1 MILINTHVKEVG
13 PQVNAGPCP
22 TGRTQSCLLH
32 VRTRTFLHVSKCF
45 YSGTFGPVSPA
56 PAAPAGPP
64 LQLWCHQGNRRRDGE
79 EDLELREQKQQRS
92 KPQLSL
98 ITFTQQALLPHLN
111 SINIWPWRAT
121 SLTAVVKQILWKIMK
136 LDPWCCDSG
145 RAEDIRS
152 MLIKLPWM
160 SEYN

>member
-1 MILINTHVKEVG
+1 MGSI
-13 PQVNAGPCP
+13 
-22 TGRTQSCLLH
+22 GRTESSETHTHRFHIQVFLSQYFMSSSTSSCSPC
-32 VRTRTFLHVSKCF
+32 R
-45 YSGTFGPVSPA
+45 PSPA
-56 PAAPAGPP
+56 ALVSSRKQEEG
-64 LQLWCHQGNRRRDGE
+64 QGGRQ
-79 EDLELREQKQQRS
+79 ELREQKQQRRQ
-92 KPQLSL
+92 PQLSL

-152 MLIKLPWM
+152 MLIKLP
-160 SEYN
+160 

>member
-1 MILINTHVKEVG
+1 MG
-13 PQVNAGPCP
+13 PQVNVAPCP
-22 TGRTQSCLLH
+22 TGRTQRCLLH
-32 VRTRTFLHVSKCF
+32 VRAHTHILHVSQCF
-45 YSGTFGPVSPA
+45 CCGTFCPVSPA
-56 PAAPAGPP
+56 PAAPAVPP

-152 MLIKLPWM
+152 MLIKLP
-160 SEYN
+160 

>member
-1 MILINTHVKEVG
+1 MFVIRLRWLMILINTHVKEVG
-13 PQVNAGPCP
+13 PQVSVALRP

-32 VRTRTFLHVSKCF
+32 VRAHTFCMDPS
-45 YSGTFGPVSPA
+45 TFCPVSPA
-56 PAAPAGPP
+56 PVVPP

-79 EDLELREQKQQRS
+79 EDLELREQKQQRR

-152 MLIKLPWM
+152 MLIKLP
-160 SEYN
+160 

>member
-1 MILINTHVKEVG
+1 MSSFTS
-13 PQVNAGPCP
+13 
-22 TGRTQSCLLH
+22 SCSPRL
-32 VRTRTFLHVSKCF
+32 
-45 YSGTFGPVSPA
+45 PSPA
-56 PAAPAGPP
+56 A
-64 LQLWCHQGNRRRDGE
+64 LVSSRKQEERQGGRQ
-79 EDLELREQKQQRS
+79 ELREQKQQRRQ
-92 KPQLSL
+92 PQLSL

-152 MLIKLPWM
+152 MLIKLP
-160 SEYN
+160 